1 MKMVSLQPFVK
12 EVFEIIGFTR
22 LFSIYSNLPEAL
34 LKNYIDGITYKF
46 IDGKMSFRLKKTC
59 EVETYCPQSR

>member
-1 MKMVSLQPFVK
+1 MVSLQPFVK